1 MADSLEQRLSAIL
14 PNEQQASN
22 LIEEPMS
29 SMPAPE
35 EANMDGTQLAGLSDI
50 FVRPAK
56 VIVKAFDSTP
66 AAVADTT
73 TTEAVEKIATK
84 AATEKTQGVKQAV
97 QVSSQID
104 KAAQKG
110 LPYIDAKVSIE
121 KSVNTKLTKQQ
132 KKRLKEATKGNEAV
146 PQPDPLQVPPAT
158 TDEMQSA
165 IAASEKMGEPLP
177 EFPGVIINRV
187 SEDDAT
193 RFVSGYG
200 SEVDKV
206 DFNFNYMQSEQDIDK
221 AINATSALFAK
232 EIDVAK
238 RGVLKDQA
246 VLDMAAKLDIAPELL
261 NARIGTTFNAE
272 QLVAA
277 RHLLVRSA
285 NKLDELA
292 NKAKNLPIGT
302 EDDKLLLE
310 LRNHIGTHAAIQM
323 KYKGAQTE
331 VARAFRSFRLPVDGT
346 VNITDPQQLT
356 NLLNEMGG
364 RANLKNLASA
374 YLELDAQQRAKFVD
388 LAGTTTQQLGKVWKE
403 LYQMGLMS
411 STNSAERNFFAN
423 IIGAL
428 ARANDTAFASTVGKA
443 IDKTIITPIV
453 GSNSA
458 DEVFLS
464 EALIEYAT
472 FIHTMPKA
480 WAAGAKAFVTDA
492 PVYKVGRDVDKVP
505 DPAITAKLFA
515 DPESPTAQ
523 AVDFLGKAIRLP
535 GRANLFG
542 DEFVKALVANME
554 GRRLA
559 ARDALLSMKNGVDET
574 KALDNMATQISS
586 PTARVLDRIDQAVLE
601 GSLQSDLGGFGNF
614 LMASRNKLDN
624 MRVGPIGTFIAPY
637 IKTVINAQK
646 AMLARTP
653 VGQWA
658 IKEIREDYLA
668 GGARRQMA
676 VGKAAQGA
684 AFMGLG
690 FYLAMDG
697 TCTGAGPTDPERRK
711 FLRETTG
718 WQPFSCKLGKLPKA
732 FADALGVDL
741 DINPD
746 VYYSYA
752 GLEPIGGMLGVAAT
766 LAEVGVVYGKEDDD
780 EWHDLLLY
788 ASLMPF
794 KYIGELPFLSGMS
807 KFATMIEE
815 VKRDP
820 KSEESHAATRAF
832 FGNAAQSMVGGVV
845 PVPMPYS
852 GLLKQIED
860 TLDPLKREVTVDPSL
875 PTEHKYFDFMFRS
888 FLAKTPV
895 LSTMK
900 RDDGEPMIA
909 VSRNLWGQEIKT
921 GDNSSIKWVLP
932 FNRMEEDLDSDER
945 RLLEIAKAR
954 GKMPVVKPD
963 RKVANITMNDLE
975 YSDMLLYMNQIQV
988 DGKTYREAI
997 REALVAPQFIDQ
1009 MQGGAYEGIT
1019 QELGRITS
1027 EFKEETV
1034 NSPIFEA
1041 RHSDFVTQVRK
1052 NKEMA
1057 KRKYQQTPRVPLE
1070 SME

>member
-1 MADSLEQRLSAIL
+1 MAESLEQRISSIL
-14 PNEQQASN
+14 PDQQPASN
-22 LIEEPMS
+22 LIEEPMPP
-29 SMPAPE
+29 MPAPE
-35 EANMDGTQLAGLSDI
+35 EVSMEGMQVAGLSDV

-56 VIVKAFDSTP
+56 VIAKAFDSKS
-66 AAVADTT
+66 AIVSDAVTAET
-73 TTEAVEKIATK
+73 VEKIATK

-97 QVSSQID
+97 QVSSQIN

-121 KSVNTKLTKQQ
+121 KSANTKLTKQQ
-132 KKRLKEATKGNEAV
+132 KKKLKEATKGNETT
-146 PQPDPLQVPPAT
+146 PPPDPLQTTPAT
-158 TDEMQSA
+158 TVEMQSA
-165 IAASEKMGEPLP
+165 IAASEKMGDPLP

-193 RFVSGYG
+193 KFISGYG
-200 SEVDKV
+200 DEVDKV
-206 DFNFNYMQSEQDIDK
+206 DFNFNYLQSEQDIDK
-221 AINATSALFAK
+221 AINATSSLFAK
-232 EIDVAK
+232 EIDEAK

-246 VLDMAAKLDIAPELL
+246 VLDMASRLDIAPELL
-261 NARIGTTFNAE
+261 TARIGTTFNAE
-272 QLVAA
+272 QFVAA
-277 RHLLVRSA
+277 RHLLVKSA
-285 NKLDELA
+285 NKLDSLA
-292 NKAKNLPIGT
+292 NKIKSMPAGT

-310 LRNHIGTHAAIQM
+310 LRDHLATHAAIQM
-323 KYKGAQTE
+323 RYKGAQTE
-331 VARAFRSFRLPVDGT
+331 TARALRSFRLPVDGT
-346 VNITDPQQLT
+346 VGLTDPQQIT

-364 RANLKNLASA
+364 RANLKNLANA
-374 YLELDAQQRAKFVD
+374 YLELDAQQKAKFVD

-423 IIGAL
+423 IVGSL
-428 ARANDTAFASTVGKA
+428 SRAGDTTFASTVGKA
-443 IDKTIITPIV
+443 IDKTIITPIF

-472 FIHTMPKA
+472 FIHTLPKA
-480 WAAGAKAFVTDA
+480 WSAGAKAFVTDA
-492 PVYKVGRDVDKVP
+492 PVYKVGKDIDKVP

-523 AVDFLGKAIRLP
+523 AVDFLGKAVRLP

-554 GRRLA
+554 TRRLA
-559 ARDALLSMKNGVDET
+559 ARDALLAMKNGVDET
-574 KALDNMATQISS
+574 KALDNMASQVAN
-586 PTARVLDRIDQAVLE
+586 PTARALDRIDQAVLE

-624 MRVGPIGTFIAPY
+624 MGAGPIGTFIAPY

-653 VGQWA
+653 VGQFA

-718 WQPFSCKLGKLPKA
+718 WQPFSCKVG
-732 FADALGVDL
+732 DA
-741 DINPD
+741 
-746 VYYSYA
+746 YYSYA
-752 GLEPIGGMLGVAAT
+752 GLEPIGGMLGIAAT
-766 LAEVGVVYGKEDDD
+766 LAETGVVYGKEDDD

-807 KFATMIEE
+807 KFVTMIEE
-815 VKRDP
+815 AKRDP
-820 KSEESHAATRAF
+820 KSESSHAATRAF
-832 FGNAAQSMVGGVV
+832 FGNAAQSMIGGVV

-860 TLDPLKREVTVDPSL
+860 TLDPLKREVTVDPTL
-875 PTEHKYFDFMFRS
+875 PTEYKYFDFMFRS
-888 FLAKTPV
+888 WAAKTPI
-895 LSTMK
+895 LSSSVGE
-900 RDDGEPMIA
+900 DGEPRLA
-909 VSRNLWGQEIKT
+909 VSRNLWGQEVKT
-921 GDNSSIKWVLP
+921 GDNSAIKWILP
-932 FNRMEEDLDSDER
+932 FNRVEEDLDSDER

-963 RKVANITMNDLE
+963 RKIANITMNDLE

-988 DGKTYREAI
+988 DGKTYREAL
-997 REALVAPQFIDQ
+997 RAALVAPEFIDQ
-1009 MQGGAYEGIT
+1009 MQGGAYEGIA
-1019 QELGRITS
+1019 QEIGRITS
-1027 EFKEETV
+1027 DFKEETIK
-1034 NSPIFEA
+1034 SPIFEA
-1041 RHSDFVTQVRK
+1041 RHSDFVSQVRK
-1052 NKEMA
+1052 NQEMA

-1070 SME
+1070 SMD

>member
-1 MADSLEQRLSAIL
+1 MADSLEQRISSIL
-14 PNEQQASN
+14 PDEQQALN
-22 LIEEPMS
+22 LIEEPMPP
-29 SMPAPE
+29 MPAPE
-35 EANMDGTQLAGLSDI
+35 EVSMEGMQVAGLSDI
-50 FVRPAK
+50 FVRSAK
-56 VIVKAFDSTP
+56 VIAKAFDSKSAIVSD
-66 AAVADTT
+66 AA

-84 AATEKTQGVKQAV
+84 AATQKTQGVKQAV

-104 KAAQKG
+104 KAAEKG
-110 LPYIDAKVSIE
+110 LPYIDAKIGIE
-121 KSVNTKLTKQQ
+121 KSTNTKLTKQQ
-132 KKRLKEATKGNEAV
+132 KKKLKEATKGNETIA
-146 PQPDPLQVPPAT
+146 PPDPLQTPPAT
-158 TDEMQSA
+158 TAEMQSA

-193 RFVSGYG
+193 RFISGYG
-200 SEVDKV
+200 DEVDKV

-232 EIDVAK
+232 EIDAAK
-238 RGVLKDQA
+238 RGVMKDQA
-246 VLDMAAKLDIAPELL
+246 VLDMASRLDIAPELL
-261 NARIGTTFNAE
+261 TARIGTTFNAE
-272 QLVAA
+272 QFVAA

-285 NKLDELA
+285 NKLDSLA
-292 NKAKNLPIGT
+292 NKIKSMPAGT

-310 LRNHIGTHAAIQM
+310 LRDHLATHAAIQM
-323 KYKGAQTE
+323 RYKGAQTE
-331 VARAFRSFRLPVDGT
+331 TARALRSFRLPVDGT
-346 VNITDPQQLT
+346 VGLTDPQQIT

-364 RANLKNLASA
+364 RANLKNLANA
-374 YLELDAQQRAKFVD
+374 YLELDAQQKAKFVD

-423 IIGAL
+423 IVGAL
-428 ARANDTAFASTVGKA
+428 ARANDSAFASTVGKA
-443 IDKTIITPIV
+443 VDKTIITPIF

-458 DEVFLS
+458 DEVFMS

-492 PVYKVGRDVDKVP
+492 PVYKVGRDIDKMP
-505 DPAITAKLFA
+505 DPAITAKLFD

-523 AVDFLGKAIRLP
+523 AVDFLGKAVRLP

-542 DEFVKALVANME
+542 DEFIKALVANME

-559 ARDALLSMKNGVDET
+559 ARDALLAMKNGVDET
-574 KALDNMATQISS
+574 KALDNMASQVAN

-601 GSLQSDLGGFGNF
+601 GSLQSDLGSFGNF

-624 MRVGPIGTFIAPY
+624 MGAGPIGTFIAPY

-653 VGQWA
+653 IGQMA

-676 VGKAAQGA
+676 LGKASQGA

-690 FYLAMDG
+690 FHLAMDG

-718 WQPFSCKLGKLPKA
+718 WQPFSCKIG
-732 FADALGVDL
+732 DA
-741 DINPD
+741 
-746 VYYSYA
+746 YYSYA
-752 GLEPIGGMLGVAAT
+752 GLEPIGGMLGIAAT
-766 LAEVGVVYGKEDDD
+766 LAETGVVYGKEDDD

-815 VKRDP
+815 AKRDP
-820 KSEESHAATRAF
+820 KSESSHAATRAF
-832 FGNAAQSMVGGVV
+832 FGNAAQSMIGGVV

-860 TLDPLKREVTVDPSL
+860 TLDPLKREVTVDPTL
-875 PTEHKYFDFMFRS
+875 PTEYKYFDFMFRS

-900 RDDGEPMIA
+900 RDDGEPMAA
-909 VSRNLWGQEIKT
+909 VSRNLWGQEVKT
-921 GDNSSIKWVLP
+921 GDNSAIKWILP
-932 FNRMEEDLDSDER
+932 FNRVEEDLDSDER

-954 GKMPVVKPD
+954 GKMPVVKPN
-963 RKVANITMNDLE
+963 RKIANIAMNDLE

-988 DGKTYREAI
+988 DGKTYREAL
-997 REALVAPQFIDQ
+997 RGALVAPEFIDQ
-1009 MQGGAYEGIT
+1009 MQGGAYEGIA

-1027 EFKEETV
+1027 EFKEETIK
-1034 NSPIFEA
+1034 SPIFEA
-1041 RHSDFVTQVRK
+1041 RHADFVSQVRK
-1052 NKEMA
+1052 NQEMA
-1057 KRKYQQTPRVPLE
+1057 KQKYLQTPRVPLE
-1070 SME
+1070 SMD

>member
-1 MADSLEQRLSAIL
+1 MATAPLEQRLSSIL
-14 PNEQQASN
+14 PDEQQAPN
-22 LIEEPMS
+22 LISEPME

-35 EANMDGTQLAGLSDI
+35 EANMDGMQVAALSDI

-56 VIVKAFDSTP
+56 VIAKAFDSTP

-97 QVSSQID
+97 QVSSQIN
-104 KAAQKG
+104 KAAEKG

-132 KKRLKEATKGNEAV
+132 KKRLKEATKGNDAV
-146 PQPDPLQVPPAT
+146 PPPDPLQVPPAT
-158 TDEMQSA
+158 SDEMQSA
-165 IAASEKMGEPLP
+165 IAASEKIGDPLP

-232 EIDVAK
+232 EMDVAK

-246 VLDMAAKLDIAPELL
+246 VLDMASRLDIAPELL
-261 NARIGTTFNAE
+261 NARIGTAFNAE
-272 QLVAA
+272 QFVAA

-292 NKAKNLPIGT
+292 NKAKNLPVGT

-310 LRNHIGTHAAIQM
+310 LRNHIATHAAIQM

-331 VARAFRSFRLPVDGT
+331 TARALRSFRLPVDGT
-346 VNITDPQQLT
+346 VGITDPQQLT

-374 YLELDAQQRAKFVD
+374 YLELDAQQKAKFVD

-443 IDKTIITPIV
+443 VDKTIITPIV

-472 FIHTMPKA
+472 FIHSLPKA
-480 WAAGAKAFVTDA
+480 WSAGAKAFVTDA

-542 DEFVKALVANME
+542 DEFIKALVANME

-559 ARDALLSMKNGVDET
+559 ARDALLAMKNGVDET

-601 GSLQSDLGGFGNF
+601 GSLQSDLGSFGNF

-624 MRVGPIGTFIAPY
+624 MGAGPIGTFIAPY

-676 VGKAAQGA
+676 VGKAAQGF

-690 FYLAMDG
+690 YYLAMDG
-697 TCTGAGPTDPERRK
+697 TCTGAGPADPERRK

-718 WQPFSCKLGKLPKA
+718 WQPFSCKASNGA
-732 FADALGVDL
+732 
-741 DINPD
+741 
-746 VYYSYA
+746 YYSYA
-752 GLEPIGGMLGVAAT
+752 GLEPIGGMLGIAAT
-766 LAEVGVVYGKEDDD
+766 LAEIGVVYGKEDDD

-788 ASLMPF
+788 AGLMPF

-820 KSEESHAATRAF
+820 KSESSHAATRAF

-875 PTEHKYFDFMFRS
+875 PTEYKYFDFMFRS
-888 FLAKTPV
+888 FLAKTPL

-997 REALVAPQFIDQ
+997 RGALVAPQFVDQ
-1009 MQGGAYEGIT
+1009 MQGGAYEGIA

-1027 EFKEETV
+1027 EFKEETIK
-1034 NSPIFEA
+1034 SPIFEA
-1041 RHSDFVTQVRK
+1041 RHSDFVSQVRK
-1052 NKEMA
+1052 NQEMA

-1070 SME
+1070 SID